1 MWNTNKEGGW
11 KRYLELTDDSAE
23 LNHIT
28 EQMDHSNSEE
38 MMIQVSRR
46 MEKIKFQSFGK
57 VKKKVY
63 SMETDKELSKLYEQ
77 KDNGNCEHEDIDQ
90 LINNKLHEHQ
100 LKNYEKK
107 LSDLKRLKTEKGRSA
122 GVFKLKEKIV
132 GSKKTNQEAVTMK
145 DPDSGELIEWK
156 MKN

>member
-1 MWNTNKEGGW
+1 MWNTNTEGGW

-107 LSDLKRLKTEKGRSA
+107 LADLKRLKTEKGRSA
-122 GVFKLKEKIV
+122 GVCKKEKIN

-145 DPDSGELIEWK
+145 NPDSGELIEWK

>member
-1 MWNTNKEGGW
+1 
-11 KRYLELTDDSAE
+11 
-23 LNHIT
+23 
-28 EQMDHSNSEE
+28 
-38 MMIQVSRR
+38 
-46 MEKIKFQSFGK
+46 
-57 VKKKVY
+57 
-63 SMETDKELSKLYEQ
+63 METDKELSKLYEQ

-145 DPDSGELIEWK
+145 DPDSGELIMENEELK
-156 MKN
+156 EASVRYVSNLLTNRCPLDDFKEEFIAMESLHNMRINYDPDSESSISKDDFEKFLKEIAKKN